1 MIDRK
6 VWISITAAILVLLAF
21 TGAVDKAGTQRTE
34 DALLRALA
42 TYGIARALNGVISV
56 AQGTEVAIEPAGVG
70 IILTPGQILDPVNDL
85 VERFSWVML
94 VSSASLGVLNVLL
107 SISAW
112 IWLSLILTIC
122 LAALVYFQ
130 WRPDSAGISTV
141 ITRMAVVLIV
151 LRFAAPLIAINND
164 VIYWQFL
171 DDGYQQA
178 TSGLKQ
184 TTQRIAA
191 ISENDA
197 ETTNPVAVEENL
209 LDRARA
215 LYESTAQSIR
225 HKVDMEARMQRYQ
238 QAASN
243 ASRYAID
250 LIVIFIFQTILLP
263 IIFIW
268 LVWHAMKW
276 ALLGQYFIQSTASR

>member
-1 MIDRK
+1 MVDRK
-6 VWISITAAILVLLAF
+6 IWISITAVLLALLAF
-21 TGAVDKAGTQRTE
+21 SGAVDQAGNSRTE

-70 IILTPGQILDPVNDL
+70 VILTPGQILDPVNDL

-112 IWLSLILTIC
+112 IWLSILLAIC
-122 LAALVYFQ
+122 LTGLVYIQ
-130 WRPDSAGISTV
+130 WRPQASGLSRIIVRLS
-141 ITRMAVVLIV
+141 VVLII
-151 LRFAAPLIAINND
+151 LRFAAPVIAISND
-164 VIYWQFL
+164 LIYWQFL
-171 DDGYQQA
+171 DSGYQEA
-178 TSGLKQ
+178 TSGLQQ
-184 TTQRIAA
+184 TTQRITA
-191 ISENDA
+191 ISLDETRARNPASA
-197 ETTNPVAVEENL
+197 EDTL
-209 LDRARA
+209 LDKAKA

-225 HKVDMEARMQRYQ
+225 HQVDMQQRMQRYQ

-243 ASRYAID
+243 ASRHAID

-263 IIFIW
+263 IVFIW
-268 LVWHAMKW
+268 LVWHAVKW
-276 ALLGQYFIQSTASR
+276 ALFGRSFIQSTGSR